1 MNIKQATVLKI
12 SSKNTLS
19 VSIQVINTHTKLK
32 EKYIKH
38 KKLLIN
44 YESTLI
50 NTGNKILIY
59 HDKKLSKRKSWQILK
74 ILNNDTTRQRSKH
87 NR

>member
-1 MNIKQATVLKI
+1 MKIKQATVLKI

-19 VSIQVINTHTKLK
+19 VSTQILKSHPKLK

-44 YESTLI
+44 YTNTLL
-50 NTGNKILIY
+50 TVGAKVLIY
-59 HDKKLSKRKSWQILK
+59 YDKKLSKRKSWQVLK
-74 ILNNDTTRQRSKH
+74 ILNI
-87 NR
+87 